1 MSNLWLTVLAGLLLT
16 GGLVV
21 GFCLLFSL
29 RRALHHVSA
38 LAAAVPAEL
47 GIRLEKIEATV
58 NDLGQRQGELELRL
72 SRLPQLSAPKPSMNL
87 ARRSQALRMYRRG
100 ERPEQ
105 IAAALGIPQGEVDLL
120 LKLHRSFA
128 A

>member
-1 MSNLWLTVLAGLLLT
+1 MTNLWLMVLAGSLLT

-21 GFCLLFSL
+21 GFCLLLSL
-29 RRALHHVSA
+29 RRALHHISALVSA
-38 LAAAVPAEL
+38 APTEL

-58 NDLGQRQGELELRL
+58 NGLGQRQGELELHL

-100 ERPEQ
+100 DRPEQ

-120 LKLHRSFA
+120 VKLHRAFA

>member
-21 GFCLLFSL
+21 GFCLLVSL
-29 RRALHHVSA
+29 RRALHRVSA
-38 LAAAVPAEL
+38 LAAAAPVEL

-58 NDLGQRQGELELRL
+58 DSLGQRQGELELHL
-72 SRLPQLSAPKPSMNL
+72 SRLPQLSAPRPSMNL